1 MVLTISRVILLAGVI
16 LIVLS
21 AFGVSFGPADLF
33 KLGTGICFA
42 AALVP

>member
-1 MVLTISRVILLAGVI
+1 MVGKILLLAGVI

-21 AFGVSFGPADLF
+21 AFGIQFGPADLF
-33 KLGTGICFA
+33 RTGVAVCFA